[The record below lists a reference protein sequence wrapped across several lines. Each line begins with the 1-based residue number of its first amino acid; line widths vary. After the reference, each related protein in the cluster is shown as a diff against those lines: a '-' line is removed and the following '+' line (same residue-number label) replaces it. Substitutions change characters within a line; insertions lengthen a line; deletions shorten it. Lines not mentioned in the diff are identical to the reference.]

1 MQLQEAIRIALSSL
15 WANKLRSIL
24 TLLGVVIGVASVIA
38 VVTLVNGANHY
49 VATKVYGYGA
59 DVFTASKQPQ
69 VIFDAQEF
77 IRYKKRKDLKMADYE
92 AVAAEC
98 KLCKSVGAMVS
109 TEGKV
114 VYGKQSSTGS
124 HIRGWTWTMPPIYN
138 INLDRG
144 RVWTAAEEQH
154 ATHVA
159 VIGYDIV
166 DNLIRPGEDPLG
178 KEIHADGEV
187 YTVIG
192 VGERQGKTLGAS
204 QDDWVAIPITAY
216 QHSHGTSDSLD
227 IYATAGA
234 TGEPLNAAVDEV
246 RTILRSR
253 RHDAP
258 GADDDFAIDTNA
270 TFVGLWESISSS
282 FAMVAIFIAAI
293 SLVVGGIVIMNIML
307 VSVSERTREIGVR
320 KALGAK
326 QRDILVQFLIESAA
340 LALIGGFGGVVLGVG
355 IAKGITLAVGWE
367 SDIAIWAVFA
377 GLAVALGVGVF
388 FGVYPASKAAK
399 LDPITALRSEL

>member
-1 MQLQEAIRIALSSL
+1 
-15 WANKLRSIL
+15 
-24 TLLGVVIGVASVIA
+24 
-38 VVTLVNGANHY
+38 
-49 VATKVYGYGA
+49 
-59 DVFTASKQPQ
+59 
-69 VIFDAQEF
+69 
-77 IRYKKRKDLKMADYE
+77 
-92 AVAAEC
+92 
-98 KLCKSVGAMVS
+98 MVS
-109 TEGKV
+109 TTGKV
-114 VYGKQSSTGS
+114 VYGKESSTGS

-138 INLDRG
+138 INLDKG

-159 VIGYDIV
+159 IIGYDIV
-166 DNLIRPGEDPLG
+166 DNLMPGEDPLG

-258 GADDDFAIDTNA
+258 GADDDFSIDTNA
-270 TFVGLWESISSS
+270 TFVGLWQSISSS

-307 VSVSERTREIGVR
+307 VSVTERTREIGVR

-326 QRDILVQFLIESAA
+326 RMDIMTQFLIESATMS
-340 LALIGGFGGVVLGVG
+340 LFGGLVGVIFG
-355 IAKGITLAVGWE
+355 VAIAKAITLAVGWE
-367 SDIAIWAVFA
+367 SDVAIWAVFA
-377 GLAVALGVGVF
+377 GLGVAVGVGVF

>member
-24 TLLGVVIGVASVIA
+24 TLIGVVIGVASVIA

-69 VIFDAQEF
+69 VTFDAEEYL
-77 IRYKKRKDLKMADYE
+77 RYKKRKDFKMADYD

-98 KLCKSVGAMVS
+98 TLCKSTGAMLS
-109 TEGKV
+109 TTGTV
-114 VYGKQSSTGS
+114 IYGKQSSKGS
-124 HIRGWTWTMPPIYN
+124 RIRGWTWTMPPIYN
-138 INLDRG
+138 INLERG
-144 RVWTAAEEQH
+144 RVWTAAEESH

-159 VIGYDIV
+159 IIGYDIV
-166 DNLIRPGEDPLG
+166 DNLMPGEDPLG
-178 KEIHADGEV
+178 KEIRADGEV

-216 QHSHGTSDSLD
+216 QHSHGTSDSVD

-234 TGEPLNAAVDEV
+234 VGEPLERAVDEV

-258 GADDDFAIDTNA
+258 GSDDDFSIDTNA

-326 QRDILVQFLIESAA
+326 RKDILIQFLIESATMS
-340 LALIGGFGGVVLGVG
+340 LVGGLIGVIGGVVV
-355 IAKGITLAVGWE
+355 AKIITVAVGWE
-367 SDIAIWAVFA
+367 SDVAVWSVLA
-377 GLAVALGVGVF
+377 GLGVAIFVGIF

>member
-1 MQLQEAIRIALSSL
+1 MQLQEAIRIALASL
-15 WANKLRSIL
+15 WANKLRSVL
-24 TLLGVVIGVASVIA
+24 TLIGVVIGVASVIA

-59 DVFTASKQPQ
+59 DVFTASKTPQ
-69 VIFDAQEF
+69 VIFDAEEF
-77 IRYKKRKDLKMADYE
+77 LRYNKRKDLKMADYD

-98 KLCKSVGAMVS
+98 KLCKSTGAMLS
-109 TEGKV
+109 TSGVV
-114 VYGKQSSTGS
+114 VYGKQSSKNS
-124 HIRGWTWTMPPIYN
+124 RIRGWTWTMPPIYN
-138 INLDRG
+138 INLDQG
-144 RVWTAAEEQH
+144 RMWTSAEESH

-166 DNLIRPGEDPLG
+166 DNLMPGEEPLG
-178 KEIHADGEV
+178 KEIRADGEV

-192 VGERQGKTLGAS
+192 VGERQGKTLGQS

-216 QHSHGTSDSLD
+216 QHSHGTNDSVD

-234 TGEPLNAAVDEV
+234 VGDPLDRAVDEV

-258 GADDDFAIDTNA
+258 GADDDFSIDTNA
-270 TFVGLWESISSS
+270 TFVGLWNSISSS

-326 QRDILVQFLIESAA
+326 RRDILVQFLIESATMS
-340 LALIGGFGGVVLGVG
+340 LIGGLVGVIFGVA

-367 SDIAIWAVFA
+367 SDVAIWAVFA
-377 GLAVALGVGVF
+377 GLGVAIGVGVF
-388 FGVYPASKAAK
+388 FGVYPASKAAR